1 MAVQI
6 KIRRATSSQWSTANP
21 ILLEGEI
28 VVETDTRQVK
38 IGDGTTAYNSLTYGF
53 DAGTVWTVNP
63 FFMV

>member
-6 KIRRATSSQWSTANP
+6 KIRRATSSQWFAANS

-28 VVETDTRQVK
+28 VVETDTRKVK
-38 IGDGTTAYNSLTYGF
+38 IGDGTTDYNSLPYGF
-53 DAGTVWTVNP
+53 DEGTVWTVNP